1 MFQCISTAVFRLSM
15 AKCQFGANEV
25 KFIGRTIT
33 PLGVA
38 PQDHKIQNYLKTLK
52 FTRTKN
58 GLQRYILGSY
68 SITETTYPDFPKK
81 SPRSTRS
88 SNWTIRPRSGSK
100 STVKKRQEK
109 CHCIRHRAPKD
120 GRQSTQ
126 QLKLLVSNTRKPRR
140 SKNTHQSKAGYFEK
154 SKNSKRYKSKAPQAV
169 PKNGKPSSKIS
180 NRLTPN

>member
-1 MFQCISTAVFRLSM
+1 MFQCIGTAVFRLSM

-68 SITETTYPDFPKK
+68 SITETTYPVFPKK

-88 SNWTIRPRSGSK
+88 SSWTIRPRSGCK

-140 SKNTHQSKAGYFEK
+140 SKNTYTNPKQDTSRNPRTRKDTKVKPHKQSRKTG
-154 SKNSKRYKSKAPQAV
+154 NLPQ
-169 PKNGKPSSKIS
+169 KFQIG
-180 NRLTPN
+180 